1 MTAPT
6 AETPEAVL
14 ERLCVLHTDPRRQ
27 RSLLLVDEVCRLQRE
42 HGSHDFSLKTVGRLS
57 AARGGPARAAIANPN
72 GAPYRELI
80 VAHRRATVPMRA
92 ASTGAQDDEAA
103 LLAGVSGPLQ
113 RARVRTA
120 LADARHW
127 ADEAKRWRR
136 KANALQAVA
145 NASATL
151 TLEPGEGAGDLP
163 TARLGRA
170 ARIEL
175 LPTEKAALAAALDG
189 RRLGTVGLRIDTR
202 GRLLNGAGQAVFP
215 IGFATM
221 LAKVAVGLGVEFGD
235 RSSVT
240 SPTQVPDSRGQVT

>member
-1 MTAPT
+1 MTAHET
-6 AETPEAVL
+6 ETPDGVL
-14 ERLCVLHTDPRRQ
+14 ARLRALHADPRRQ
-27 RSLLLVDEVCRLQRE
+27 RSLLVVDEVCRLQRE
-42 HGSHDFSLKTVGRLS
+42 HGSHDFSVKTIGRLS
-57 AARGGPARAAIANPN
+57 ATRNGPGRAAIANPN

-80 VAHRRATVPMRA
+80 DAHQRATVPMRA
-92 ASTGAQDDEAA
+92 ASGGAQDDEAA
-103 LLAGVSGPLQ
+103 ILAGVSGPLQ

-127 ADEAKRWRR
+127 AEEAKRWRR
-136 KANALQAVA
+136 KANALQAIA

-175 LPTEKAALAAALDG
+175 LATEKAALAAALDG
-189 RRLGTVGLRIDTR
+189 RRLGTIGLRTDAR
-202 GRLLNGAGQAVFP
+202 GRVLDAEGRVVFP

-221 LAKVAVGLGVEFGD
+221 LAKVAVALGVEFGD
-235 RSSVT
+235 RTSVT
-240 SPTQVPDSRGQVT
+240 SSTQRRDSLG